1 MGVFEGY
8 TQMNYGDPDHMV
20 RFEFVKS
27 IFPEN
32 FTMKDIVSSF
42 FKSKLIQLQYLRS
55 VFPLFYQLIIF
66 ILDYTLDSVDT
77 MKAEEKIPM
86 SEIYQN
92 IITKQD
98 ELIKMMNDYIT
109 FHKGDLNAFKNLYQA
124 FTDYNNNQANKLIPE
139 LEKEADGEKKWTFT
153 KFIRTI
159 FSVLSLVSI
168 ASLAFNAG
176 NS

>member
-32 FTMKDIVSSF
+32 FTMKDIVSCF
-42 FKSKLIQLQYLRS
+42 FKNSLAIQLQYLRS
-55 VFPLFYQLIIF
+55 VFPLFFQLIIF

-109 FHKGDLNAFKNLYQA
+109 HHKGDLNAF
-124 FTDYNNNQANKLIPE
+124 
-139 LEKEADGEKKWTFT
+139 
-153 KFIRTI
+153 
-159 FSVLSLVSI
+159 
-168 ASLAFNAG
+168 
-176 NS
+176 